1 MMPLPTID
9 ERSRD
14 PRPSHRVRDHVL
26 GLINGLAPHEKL
38 PTERELAEALDVSRV
53 TVRRVLASLTAE
65 NAVYRIQGSGT
76 FVRPHRIT
84 KAMELTSFS
93 EDMRSRGLVPGSI
106 GIEIDE
112 EAADAELAAVLEL
125 TPGAPVVSVRRVR
138 TADGERM
145 CLERCELPADIA
157 PGLTADDL
165 QTSLYDVLHDRYG
178 IIIDRAETSVTATVA
193 SPEDAAQ
200 LGVPPYSPVFKV
212 SRIAVDH
219 RGRPV
224 EHAVSLYRGDR
235 YSYEFTVEVTRKR
248 PLGS

>member
-1 MMPLPTID
+1 MSTQAIEEWD
-9 ERSRD
+9 RD
-14 PRPSHRVRDHVL
+14 ARPSQRVRDHVL
-26 GLINGLAPHEKL
+26 GLISGLAPHEKL

-53 TVRRVLASLTAE
+53 TVRRVMSALTAE
-65 NAVYRIQGSGT
+65 NVVYRIQGSGT

-93 EDMRSRGLVPGSI
+93 EDMRSRGLVPGSV
-106 GIEIDE
+106 GIEVNE
-112 EAADAELAAVLEL
+112 EAADAELAAILEL
-125 TPGAPVVSVRRVR
+125 TPGTAVMSIRRVR

-145 CLERCELPADIA
+145 CLERCELPASVA

-165 QTSLYDVLHDRYG
+165 QTSLYEVLHERYG
-178 IIIDRAETSVTATVA
+178 ITIDRAETSVSATVA
-193 SPEDAAQ
+193 DPDDAAQ
-200 LGVPPYSPVFKV
+200 LGIPPYSPVFKV

-235 YSYEFTVEVTRKR
+235 YSYEFTVEVARQR